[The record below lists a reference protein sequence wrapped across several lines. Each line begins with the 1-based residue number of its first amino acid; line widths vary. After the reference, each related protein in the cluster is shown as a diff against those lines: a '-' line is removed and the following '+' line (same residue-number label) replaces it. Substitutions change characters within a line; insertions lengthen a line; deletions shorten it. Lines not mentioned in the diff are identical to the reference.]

1 MSHELRAPLTSIK
14 GSAATVLSASPDLDP
29 AEMLQFFR
37 IIDGQA
43 DHMQGL
49 IGALLDAG
57 RIEAGTLTVAPEPSE
72 VAALVDQARNTFLSG
87 GARHTVLI
95 DLPPELP
102 RVMAD
107 RRRIVQVL
115 NNLFSNASKHSPESS
130 PIRVAAVRDGV
141 HIAISVS
148 DEGRGVPA
156 DRLPHLFRKRAGL
169 AGGDG
174 ESGPGGTGLGLAI
187 CKGLVEAHGGRIRAD
202 SAGPGLGA
210 TFTFILPV
218 AETTGDG
225 AAAGSP
231 RGRSRPP
238 GKGPEPAAHPRG
250 RRRPGDAALRARSAL
265 DGGLLPDRDGRRA
278 GVVRHH
284 SEGEAPT

>member
-14 GSAATVLSASPDLDP
+14 GSAATVLGASPALDP
-29 AEMLQFFR
+29 AETLQFFR

-57 RIEAGTLTVAPEPSE
+57 RIEVGTLTVAPEPSE
-72 VAALVDQARNTFLSG
+72 VAALVDRARNTFLSG

-148 DEGRGVPA
+148 DEGRGGCRPTGCRTCSASAPA
-156 DRLPHLFRKRAGL
+156 SRAAMGRADSEGPPGPRHLRGAGGDPWGPHPGRQRRAGL
-169 AGGDG
+169 
-174 ESGPGGTGLGLAI
+174 GT
-187 CKGLVEAHGGRIRAD
+187 
-202 SAGPGLGA
+202 

-238 GKGPEPAAHPRG
+238 GKGPEPARILVLTTT
-250 RRRPGDAALRARSAL
+250 RRRCATCAKRS
-265 DGGLLPDRDGRRA
+265 RRRA
-278 GVVRHH
+278 SPR
-284 SEGEAPT
+284 S